1 MWSSKVVES
10 NDPDEFVTMVR
21 PSGCQL
27 LVTGRGAFSARSTLI
42 DLGGLYAQRGTEQ
55 LARVARV
62 EMARSGVLF
71 HTRPGPTMYWDG
83 TEIRPDQVAI
93 VRSGAGYVSRLTGPT
108 SWGAMTMSDAD
119 MESFC
124 DASPG
129 ARAAFATGC
138 VVVTPPAAALAR
150 LRMLHSSAEYLGETS
165 EEYARWLERALIA
178 TMAEVVGFDGGRSD
192 TMARQHHQMIIRR
205 FMEVLDSQPAGTAY
219 MQDIS
224 DAIGVSSRTLR
235 MACQTQLGVSPTQ
248 YLLLR
253 RMGLARRAL
262 RKADP
267 GVTRVTDV
275 ATEFGFLELGRFAV
289 KYRQIFGE
297 TPSSTLR
304 SSCPPPNER
313 APRDYA
319 FA

>member
-1 MWSSKVVES
+1 MWSTKVVES

-21 PSGCQL
+21 PSGCKL
-27 LVTGRGAFSARSTLI
+27 LVTGRGAFQAYSTLI
-42 DLGGLYAQRGTEQ
+42 DIGEIYAQRGSER

-62 EMARSGVLF
+62 EMARSGILF
-71 HTRPGPTMYWDG
+71 HTRPGPSMYWDG
-83 TEIRPDQVAI
+83 AEIRPDQVAI
-93 VRSGAGYVSRLTGPT
+93 VRSGEGYVSRLSGPT
-108 SWGAMTMSDAD
+108 SWGAMTLSETD
-119 MESFC
+119 MEAFC
-124 DASPG
+124 ASSPG
-129 ARAAFATGC
+129 ARAAFTGGC

-165 EEYARWLERALIA
+165 EAYARWLEQALIE
-178 TMAEVVGFDGGRSD
+178 TMREVVGGDGGRSD

-205 FMEVLDSQPAGTAY
+205 FMEVLDSQPAGTVY

-235 MACQTQLGVSPTQ
+235 MACQTQLGVSPTH

-253 RMGLARRAL
+253 RMGLARQAL

-304 SSCPPPNER
+304 SPCPPPPER
-313 APRDYA
+313 ARPDYA

>member
-1 MWSSKVVES
+1 MWSTKVVES

-21 PSGCQL
+21 PSGSKL
-27 LVTGRGAFSARSTLI
+27 LVTGRGPFRARSTLI
-42 DLGGLYAQRGTEQ
+42 DLGGLYAQRGTER

-62 EMARSGVLF
+62 EMRRSGLLF
-71 HTRPGPTMYWDG
+71 HTQPGPSMYWDG
-83 TEIRPDQVAI
+83 AEIRPDQVAI
-93 VRSGAGYVSRLTGPT
+93 VRSGGGYVSRLAGPT
-108 SWGAMTMSDAD
+108 SWGAMTLADAD
-119 MESFC
+119 MEAFC
-124 DASPG
+124 ESSPDARP
-129 ARAAFATGC
+129 AFMKGC
-138 VVVTPPAAALAR
+138 VVVTPPAATLAR
-150 LRMLHSSAEYLGETS
+150 LRVLHSSAEYLGETS
-165 EEYARWLERALIA
+165 GSYARWLEQALMQSIGD
-178 TMAEVVGFDGGRSD
+178 VIGFDCSRSD

-205 FMEVLDSQPAGTAY
+205 FMEVLDAKPAGMVY
-219 MQDIS
+219 MQEIS

-248 YLLLR
+248 YLLLS

-267 GVTRVTDV
+267 RVTRVTDV

-304 SSCPPPNER
+304 SADRPPSGLTT
-313 APRDYA
+313 AGYA

>member
-1 MWSSKVVES
+1 MWSTKVVES

-21 PSGCQL
+21 PSGSKL
-27 LVTGRGAFSARSTLI
+27 LITGRGAFSARSTLI
-42 DLGGLYAQRGTEQ
+42 DLGGLYAQRGSER

-62 EMARSGVLF
+62 EMRRSGILF
-71 HTRPGPTMYWDG
+71 HTKPGPSMYWDG
-83 TEIRPDQVAI
+83 AEIRPDQAAI
-93 VRSGAGYVSRLTGPT
+93 IRSGGGYVSRLTGPT
-108 SWGAMTMSDAD
+108 SWGAMTLSDAD
-119 MESFC
+119 LEAFC
-124 DASPG
+124 DSLPEAG
-129 ARAAFATGC
+129 AAFTTGC
-138 VVVTPPAAALAR
+138 VVVTPPAGALAR

-165 EEYARWLERALIA
+165 EAYARWLEHALIE

-205 FMEVLDSQPAGTAY
+205 FMEVLDSQPAGPVY
-219 MQDIS
+219 MQEIS

-304 SSCPPPNER
+304 SACPPPSAR
-313 APRDYA
+313 AQQDYA